1 MHGMNNIK
9 FTQGIHCC
17 FTTVTKTGMFHEET
31 SSDFMNTRSTVFH
44 LLQWSD
50 KQQS

>member
-1 MHGMNNIK
+1 MNNIK
-9 FTQGIHCC
+9 FTQGIHWC
-17 FTTVTKTGMFHEET
+17 FMTVTKIGIFHEERA
-31 SSDFMNTRSTVFH
+31 SDFMNTRSTVFH